1 MVYMMIG
8 IVAVCA
14 LVYWIMEIVDKGR
27 KSNA

>member
-1 MVYMMIG
+1 MMIG

-14 LVYWIMEIVDKGR
+14 LVYWIMDIVDKGK